1 MALDRVGGSPSLEM
15 VNLVLE
21 KKARGEEVISLAIGD
36 PSFDTPREIV
46 EAARKS
52 MIGGEVHYVHSYGT
66 LEVREAIKRK
76 VERKNGIRAQIE
88 NTLFMTTK
96 MAVYVAISSI
106 SARPYEVLIPDP
118 GYFYSDPV
126 IMARGTP
133 VRYRLAKDFSL
144 DLARIKKL
152 ITTKTKAIV
161 VNSPSNPT
169 GKVLDKSE
177 LRELYDL
184 CRERDIHI
192 LSDEA
197 YEDLT
202 FEKPHFAAGALE
214 HSPELVVSLFSL
226 SKSYSMT
233 GWRAGYV
240 VASKK
245 VIAGMN
251 KFVENALTCF
261 PPFIQQ
267 ASAYALDHGDRFIAE
282 FKREY
287 TARKRLMGDKI
298 SEIKWLELPPI
309 EGSFYAF
316 PRTQWSGSSR
326 DLCMR
331 ILRAENVALIPGSAF
346 GPFGEG
352 HVRISFSVS
361 RETIEAGMEKMKRF
375 FEQQEHRHRP
385 NL

>member
-1 MALDRVGGSPSLEM
+1 MVLDRLRGSPSLEM

-21 KKARGEEVISLAIGD
+21 KKAKGEQVISLAIGD

-46 EAARKS
+46 EAATKS
-52 MIGGEVHYVHSYGT
+52 MIEGEVHYVHSYGT
-66 LEVREAIKRK
+66 LEVRDAIKRK
-76 VERKNGIRAQIE
+76 VERRNGIRAQIE

-96 MAVYVAISSI
+96 MAVYVALSSL
-106 SARPYEVLIPDP
+106 SATPFEVLIPDP

-126 IMARGTP
+126 IMAGGNP

-152 ITTKTKAIV
+152 ITKKTKAIV

-169 GKVLDKSE
+169 GKVLDKGE
-177 LRELYDL
+177 LRELYNL
-184 CRERDIHI
+184 CQDRDIYL

-233 GWRAGYV
+233 GWRSGYV

-245 VIAGMN
+245 LIERMN
-251 KFVENALTCF
+251 KFVENVLTCF

-267 ASAYALDHGDRFIAE
+267 ASAYALNHGDRFIAE

-287 TARKRLMGDKI
+287 AARRRQMEEKI
-298 SEIKWLELPPI
+298 SEIKQLELPSI

-316 PRTQWSGSSR
+316 PLSKWKGGSR

-331 ILRAENVALIPGSAF
+331 ILRAENVALLPGSAF
-346 GPFGEG
+346 GPFGER

-361 RETIEAGMEKMKRF
+361 PETIEAGMDKVKRF
-375 FEQQEHRHRP
+375 FARR
-385 NL
+385 

>member
-1 MALDRVGGSPSLEM
+1 MVLNRVGGSSSLEM

-21 KKARGEEVISLAIGD
+21 KKAKGEQVISLAIGD

-52 MIGGEVHYVHSYGT
+52 MVEGEVHYVHSYGT

-76 VERKNGIRAQIE
+76 VGRRNGIRAQIE

-96 MAVYVAISSI
+96 MAVYVALASL
-106 SARPYEVLIPDP
+106 SATPFEVLIPDP

-126 IMARGTP
+126 IMARGNP

-152 ITTKTKAIV
+152 ITKKTKAIV

-177 LRELYDL
+177 LRELYNL
-184 CRERDIHI
+184 CQDRDIHI

-202 FEKPHFAAGALE
+202 FGKAHFAAGALE
-214 HSPELVVSLFSL
+214 SSPELVVSLFSL

-233 GWRAGYV
+233 GWRAGYI
-240 VASKK
+240 VASEK
-245 VIAGMN
+245 VIEEMN

-267 ASAYALDHGDRFIAE
+267 ASAYALNHGDRFIAE
-282 FKREY
+282 FKKEY
-287 TARKRLMGDKI
+287 ATRKRLMEEKI
-298 SEIKWLELPPI
+298 SEIKQLELPSI

-316 PRTQWSGSSR
+316 PLSHWKSGSR
-326 DLCMR
+326 ELCMR
-331 ILRAENVALIPGSAF
+331 ILRAENVALLPGSAF

-361 RETIEAGMEKMKRF
+361 PETIEAGMEKVKRF
-375 FEQQEHRHRP
+375 FARK
-385 NL
+385 